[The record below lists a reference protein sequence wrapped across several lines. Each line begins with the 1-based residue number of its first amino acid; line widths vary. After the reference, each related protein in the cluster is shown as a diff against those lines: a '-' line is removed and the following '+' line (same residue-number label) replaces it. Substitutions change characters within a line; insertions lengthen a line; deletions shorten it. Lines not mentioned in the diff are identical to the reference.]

1 MNSVAKDFLNFLV
14 WDIKYDVGYNEHY
27 IKKSFQEIINDD
39 YNGNV
44 DDAITNFF
52 ICEFNNT
59 NYYFFEWIE
68 KQQYNL
74 DTTKINIAYLIL
86 KDIVIN
92 RSLDEFKEIVFLNEI
107 CIK

>member
-14 WDIKYDVGYNEHY
+14 WDIKYNVRYNGYY
-27 IKKSFQEIINDD
+27 IKKSFQEIIDDD

-74 DTTKINIAYLIL
+74 DTTQIISLI
-86 KDIVIN
+86 
-92 RSLDEFKEIVFLNEI
+92 
-107 CIK
+107 

>member
-1 MNSVAKDFLNFLV
+1 MNSLTEIATEYLNFLV
-14 WDIKYDVGYNEHY
+14 WDIKYNVGH
-27 IKKSFQEIINDD
+27 IKKSFQEIIDDD
-39 YNGNV
+39 YKGNV

-52 ICEFNNT
+52 LCEFNNT

-74 DTTKINIAYLIL
+74 NTTQINIAYLIL

-92 RSLDEFKEIVFLNEI
+92 RSLDELKEIIFLAEI